1 MRYLLGLLACCLLGA
16 TPVLAQ
22 ETDDPAR
29 AGELRR
35 RIEERFTARVQED
48 LGLSD
53 QQAEKLRRT
62 AGHYFDQRRRLE
74 TEERRIRAALAG
86 ELRPGVAAN
95 PQTVSRL
102 SDDLLDVKVRYAES
116 YRSESK
122 ELAGF
127 LDPVQRAQYFIL
139 RERLLDRV
147 RVECSERG
155 PPARPLGLSP
165 LSFSGGGASFTVG
178 TSRGNV
184 PCAAPQFGS
193 ASCLWP

>member
-16 TPVLAQ
+16 SPVPAQ
-22 ETDDPAR
+22 EPDDPAR
-29 AGELRR
+29 AGDLRR

-62 AGHYFDQRRRLE
+62 AGNYFDQRRRLE
-74 TEERRIRAALAG
+74 AEERRIRAALAG

-102 SDDLLDVKVRYAES
+102 TDDLLDVKVRYAES

-147 RVECSERG
+147 REAVEDA
-155 PPARPLGLSP
+155 PRPVQRRRLPG
-165 LSFSGGGASFTVG
+165 
-178 TSRGNV
+178 R
-184 PCAAPQFGS
+184 AP
-193 ASCLWP
+193 

>member
-1 MRYLLGLLACCLLGA
+1 MRYLTGLLACCLLGA
-16 TPVLAQ
+16 TPVVAQ

-48 LGLSD
+48 LGLSE

-62 AGHYFDQRRRLE
+62 AGNYFDERRRLE
-74 TEERRIRAALAG
+74 AEERRIRAALAG

-95 PQTVSRL
+95 PQSVSRL
-102 SDDLLDVKVRYAES
+102 TDELLDVKIRYAES

-147 RVECSERG
+147 REAVDES
-155 PPARPLGLSP
+155 PRPVQRRRLPG
-165 LSFSGGGASFTVG
+165 
-178 TSRGNV
+178 R
-184 PCAAPQFGS
+184 AP
-193 ASCLWP
+193 